1 MQVVYA
7 EFRLPKQ
14 IKSQS
19 IDQNKSVYTAE
30 PFEKGFG
37 HTVGNALRR
46 VLLTSIESYAIV
58 ALRLEG
64 VPHEYMAIDGV
75 IEDMTSIIINFK
87 GVLLR
92 KLPVEGQTSPRGI
105 KKVSVQL
112 NVTNE
117 MIQEGNG
124 NYVVQV
130 KDLFADSEF
139 DVINPHHKLF
149 TVTQPI
155 SKMIDFKIALGR
167 GYCPSERIEMADPL
181 FSEIVIDAAF
191 SPVRHVN
198 YYVEGCRVGGET
210 DLDRLIVEVTTDG
223 RMTPDEAMTHAVQI
237 LSLHLNVFDPLKMQ
251 QIVFDNDEA
260 EDSSDRDAIMS
271 KLALKISEIELSVR
285 STNCLHG
292 ANIST
297 IAELVSK
304 SEQEMLKFRNFGKKS
319 LNEIKA
325 KLEEMGLSLGMD
337 LSKYGIDPEQIK
349 EYFGGT
355 DVSFEEDFDDEDF
368 DDESDESDEDE
379 DLESEDEELEDEDLD
394 AEEEEQEE
402 EEE

>member
-19 IDQNKSVYTAE
+19 IDTNRSVYTAE

-58 ALRLEG
+58 SVRFEG
-64 VPHEYMAIDGV
+64 APHEYTAIDGV
-75 IEDMTSIIINFK
+75 IEDMTSIVINFK

-92 KLPVEGQTSPRGI
+92 KLPVEGQSHPRGI
-105 KKVSVQL
+105 KKVSVAL
-112 NVTNE
+112 NITNE
-117 MIQEGNG
+117 MLQEGAG
-124 NYVVQV
+124 NYVVRV
-130 KDLFADSEF
+130 KDLFENSEF
-139 DVINPHHKLF
+139 DIINPEHPLF
-149 TVTQPI
+149 TVTKPM
-155 SKMIDFKIALGR
+155 SKTLEFRIALGR
-167 GYCPSERIEMADPL
+167 GYCPSERIEIADL
-181 FSEIVIDAAF
+181 SFSEIVIDAAF

-210 DLDRLIVEVTTDG
+210 DLDRLVVEVATDG
-223 RMTPDEAMTHAVQI
+223 RITPDEAMTHAVQI
-237 LSLHLNVFDPLKMQ
+237 LSMHLNVFDPLKMQ
-251 QIVFDNDEA
+251 QIVFDNNES
-260 EDSSDRDAIMS
+260 EDSSDRDAIMT

-304 SEQEMLKFRNFGKKS
+304 TEQEMLKFRNFGKKS

-337 LSKYGIDPEQIK
+337 LTKYGIDPDHVK

-355 DVSFEEDFDDEDF
+355 DVSGFDEDFDDEDYE
-368 DDESDESDEDE
+368 DDGSLDEE
-379 DLESEDEELEDEDLD
+379 ESEL
-394 AEEEEQEE
+394 EEEEDEA
-402 EEE
+402 

>member
-19 IDQNKSVYTAE
+19 IDTNKSVYIAE

-58 ALRLEG
+58 ALRFEG
-64 VPHEYMAIDGV
+64 APHEYTAVEGI

-92 KLPVEGQTSPRGI
+92 KIPVEGQTSPRGV
-105 KKVSVQL
+105 KKYSVQL

-124 NYVVQV
+124 NYTVEV
-130 KDLFADSEF
+130 KDLFGDSEF
-139 DVINPHHKLF
+139 DVINPNHKLF
-149 TVTQPI
+149 TVTQPM
-155 SKMIDFKIALGR
+155 SRTIDFKIALGR
-167 GYCPSERIEMADPL
+167 GYCPSERIEILDPS

-198 YYVEGCRVGGET
+198 YFVEGCRVGGET
-210 DLDRLIVEVTTDG
+210 DLDRLVVEVTTDG
-223 RMTPDEAMTHAVQI
+223 RITPDEAMTHAVQI

-251 QIVFDNDEA
+251 QITFDNQQT

-271 KLALKISEIELSVR
+271 KLSLKISEIELSVR

-304 SEQEMLKFRNFGKKS
+304 TEQEMLKFRNFGKKS

-337 LSKYGIDPEQIK
+337 LSKYGIDPEHIK

-355 DVSFEEDFDDEDF
+355 DVTGFDEDF
-368 DDESDESDEDE
+368 EDEDE
-379 DLESEDEELEDEDLD
+379 DEEEDFEADSLEDEESDIEEDEDE
-394 AEEEEQEE
+394 A
-402 EEE
+402 

>member
-1 MQVVYA
+1 MQVVYE
-7 EFRLPKQ
+7 EFRLPKR
-14 IKSQS
+14 ISS
-19 IDQNKSVYTAE
+19 LVDDNNKSVYIAE

-58 ALRLEG
+58 ALRFEG
-64 VPHEYMAIDGV
+64 VSHEYTAIDGV

-92 KLPVEGQTSPRGI
+92 KIPVEGHPFPRGV
-105 KKVSVQL
+105 KKVAVML
-112 NVTNE
+112 NITNE

-124 NYVVQV
+124 NYTVQV

-149 TVTQPI
+149 TVTQPMSRLI
-155 SKMIDFKIALGR
+155 EFKVALGR
-167 GYCPSERIEMADPL
+167 GYCPSERIHLAENN
-181 FSEIVIDAAF
+181 FSEIIIDAAF

-223 RMTPDEAMTHAVQI
+223 RITPDEAMTHAVQI
-237 LSLHLNVFDPLKMQ
+237 LSLHLNVFDPLKMH
-251 QIVFDNDEA
+251 QITFDNNET

-337 LSKYGIDPEQIK
+337 LSKYGIDPDHIK

-355 DVSFEEDFDDEDF
+355 DVTAFGEDFEDEDF
-368 DDESDESDEDE
+368 EDDS
-379 DLESEDEELEDEDLD
+379 LEDEELESDEEET
-394 AEEEEQEE
+394 EEEETEE
-402 EEE
+402 EEDEDEA

>member
-19 IDQNKSVYTAE
+19 IDHNKSVYTAE

-64 VPHEYMAIDGV
+64 VSHEYTAIDGI

-92 KLPVEGQTSPRGI
+92 KTPVEGQVSTRGI
-105 KKVSVQL
+105 KKYTVQL

-124 NYVVQV
+124 NYTVQV
-130 KDLFADSEF
+130 KDLFDGSEF

-149 TVTQPI
+149 TVTKPLTRHI
-155 SKMIDFKIALGR
+155 EFKIALGR
-167 GYCPSERIEMADPL
+167 GYCPSERMQIADPT

-198 YYVEGCRVGGET
+198 YFIEGCRVGGET
-210 DLDRLIVEVTTDG
+210 DLDRLVVEVTTDG
-223 RMTPDEAMTHAVQI
+223 RITPDEAMTHAVQI

-251 QIVFDNDEA
+251 QITFDNAEK

-271 KLALKISEIELSVR
+271 KLGLKISEIELSVR

-304 SEQEMLKFRNFGKKS
+304 TEQEMLKFRNFGKKS

-337 LSKYGIDPEQIK
+337 LSKYGIDPEHIK
-349 EYFGGT
+349 EFFGGT
-355 DVSFEEDFDDEDF
+355 DLSDFEEDEDFEDDEVYE
-368 DDESDESDEDE
+368 DDS
-379 DLESEDEELEDEDLD
+379 LSEDELETEEDENE
-394 AEEEEQEE
+394 A
-402 EEE
+402 

>member
-19 IDQNKSVYTAE
+19 IDHNKSVYIAE

-58 ALRLEG
+58 ALRMEG
-64 VPHEYMAIDGV
+64 VPHEYTGIDGV

-92 KLPVEGQTSPRGI
+92 KVPVEGQVSPRGI
-105 KKVSVQL
+105 KRYSFQL

-124 NYVVQV
+124 NYTVQV
-130 KDLFADSEF
+130 KDLFQESEF
-139 DVINPHHKLF
+139 EVINPHHKLF
-149 TVTQPI
+149 TVTKP
-155 SKMIDFKIALGR
+155 MTRTIDFKIALGR
-167 GYCPSERIEMADPL
+167 GYCPSERIQLNDPS
-181 FSEIVIDAAF
+181 FSEIVLDAAF

-198 YYVEGCRVGGET
+198 YFIEGCRVGGET
-210 DLDRLIVEVTTDG
+210 DLDRLVVEVTTDG
-223 RMTPDEAMTHAVQI
+223 RITPDEAMTHAVQI

-251 QIVFDNDEA
+251 QITFDNAEK
-260 EDSSDRDAIMS
+260 EDSSDRDAILS

-304 SEQEMLKFRNFGKKS
+304 TEQEMLKFRNFGKKS

-337 LSKYGIDPEQIK
+337 LTKYGIDPEHVK
-349 EYFGGT
+349 EYFGGA
-355 DVSFEEDFDDEDF
+355 DLSDFEEEDEDYE
-368 DDESDESDEDE
+368 DEVYEEDSLTEEEPETEEDEDE
-379 DLESEDEELEDEDLD
+379 
-394 AEEEEQEE
+394 A
-402 EEE
+402 

>member
-1 MQVVYA
+1 
-7 EFRLPKQ
+7 
-14 IKSQS
+14 
-19 IDQNKSVYTAE
+19 
-30 PFEKGFG
+30 
-37 HTVGNALRR
+37 
-46 VLLTSIESYAIV
+46 
-58 ALRLEG
+58 
-64 VPHEYMAIDGV
+64 
-75 IEDMTSIIINFK
+75 MTSIIINFK

-92 KLPVEGQTSPRGI
+92 KVPVEGQVSPRGI
-105 KKVSVQL
+105 KRYSFQL

-124 NYVVQV
+124 NYTVQV
-130 KDLFADSEF
+130 KDLFNESEF
-139 DVINPHHKLF
+139 EVINPHHKLF
-149 TVTQPI
+149 TVTKP
-155 SKMIDFKIALGR
+155 MTRTIDFKIALGR
-167 GYCPSERIEMADPL
+167 GYCPSERIQIADPS

-198 YYVEGCRVGGET
+198 YFIEGCRVGGET
-210 DLDRLIVEVTTDG
+210 DLDRLVVEVTPDG
-223 RMTPDEAMTHAVQI
+223 RITPDEAMTHAVQI

-251 QIVFDNDEA
+251 QITFDNLEK

-304 SEQEMLKFRNFGKKS
+304 TEQEMLKFRNFGKKS

-337 LSKYGIDPEQIK
+337 LTKYGIDPEHVK

-355 DVSFEEDFDDEDF
+355 DLSDFEEEDYEDEVYEDDSLTE
-368 DDESDESDEDE
+368 EEPETEEDEDE
-379 DLESEDEELEDEDLD
+379 
-394 AEEEEQEE
+394 A
-402 EEE
+402 